1 MQGIQIRSP
10 FGRAFAY
17 VADPSRLPQ
26 WTHAVA
32 SVDGRRAVMRTPA
45 GDAEVDVDVMASRE
59 TGTIDWTM
67 TFRGGQVARAWSRLV
82 PSGEER
88 AATPRGPRGGRAHR
102 RDGGGQKS
110 APPPWHPPR
119 PPRPRP

>member
-1 MQGIQIRSP
+1 MQSIQIRSP

-82 PSGEER
+82 PSGEDR
-88 AATPRGPRGGRAHR
+88 AVTRRGQRVRCAYGRNGESR
-102 RDGGGQKS
+102 
-110 APPPWHPPR
+110 
-119 PPRPRP
+119 